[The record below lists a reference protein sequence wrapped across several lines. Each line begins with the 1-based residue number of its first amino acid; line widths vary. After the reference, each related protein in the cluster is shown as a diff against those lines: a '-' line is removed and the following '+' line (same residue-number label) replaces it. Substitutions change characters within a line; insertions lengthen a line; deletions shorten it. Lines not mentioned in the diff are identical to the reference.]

1 MNMTELT
8 IEAHYR
14 FTAGIVDASKDALV
28 LAKDQ
33 GSIADYLKA
42 IEVATK
48 VQEFAGKELIRYRVR
63 KTLAEAAGVLSGEF
77 DGQEGVSLGSWSDG
91 CPEDQIASR
100 AQEVLDNHAGLY

>member
-14 FTAGIVDASKDALV
+14 YTAGIVDASKDALV

-48 VQEFAGKELIRYRVR
+48 VQEFAGKELIRYRLR
-63 KTLAEAAGVLSGEF
+63 KTLSEAAGVLCGEF
-77 DGQEGVSLGSWSDG
+77 DGQDGVSLGAWSDG
-91 CPEDQIASR
+91 CSEDDIPKR
-100 AQEVLDNHAGLY
+100 AQDVLDNHVGLY